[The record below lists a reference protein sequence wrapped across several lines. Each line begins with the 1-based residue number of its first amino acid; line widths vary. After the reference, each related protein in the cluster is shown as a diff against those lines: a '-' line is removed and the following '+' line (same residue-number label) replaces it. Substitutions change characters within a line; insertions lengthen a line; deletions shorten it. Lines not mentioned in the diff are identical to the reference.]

1 MGNFHARLFCLTL
14 AGILAGCNV
23 QAGVGSGTDSGS
35 GTHDRSIVINPD
47 KGKVPKKDG
56 PGAAKDKKVPPSYNP
71 SIGKSCAVTGVCPG
85 GLTCAEGG
93 KGYAQA
99 YCTAV
104 CTSAGDCPPR
114 FACQRTSATAKECV
128 RRGYCAP
135 CQNNGQCND
144 GQQCIQQGGGRS
156 CLKPCSAGSTEC
168 PRFATCTPLAGGHF
182 CVHKAGSCQG
192 NGGLCAPCTATSH
205 CKAGGLC
212 LTFSST
218 GESFCGTLCAGGAC
232 PGGYGCYTKE
242 NQCVPSAKPSCVASL
257 SPMMEVGDTVDDL
270 ALVGKVDADKDYSM
284 AGEKLQLLRLSQ
296 FKSAKVILL
305 SVAAGWCSPCK
316 QETKLFKAL
325 LKELGPKGL
334 VVVQSL
340 IQGVAKTNP
349 PTPPDLQ
356 LLDNWIQGLNAVG
369 AIGIDPKM
377 ISSRYNTKGTV
388 PLNMIINAKSLK
400 VLEKWNASS
409 TLTSLKSKLSKYL

>member
-1 MGNFHARLFCLTL
+1 
-14 AGILAGCNV
+14 
-23 QAGVGSGTDSGS
+23 
-35 GTHDRSIVINPD
+35 
-47 KGKVPKKDG
+47 
-56 PGAAKDKKVPPSYNP
+56 
-71 SIGKSCAVTGVCPG
+71 
-85 GLTCAEGG
+85 
-93 KGYAQA
+93 
-99 YCTAV
+99 
-104 CTSAGDCPPR
+104 
-114 FACQRTSATAKECV
+114 
-128 RRGYCAP
+128 
-135 CQNNGQCND
+135 
-144 GQQCIQQGGGRS
+144 
-156 CLKPCSAGSTEC
+156 
-168 PRFATCTPLAGGHF
+168 
-182 CVHKAGSCQG
+182 
-192 NGGLCAPCTATSH
+192 
-205 CKAGGLC
+205 
-212 LTFSST
+212 
-218 GESFCGTLCAGGAC
+218 
-232 PGGYGCYTKE
+232 
-242 NQCVPSAKPSCVASL
+242 
-257 SPMMEVGDTVDDL
+257 MMEVGDTVDDL